1 MFQRLLGDGS
11 NFGISLTYK
20 TQDKPRGLADAFIV
34 GEDFIGSD
42 DVCLILGDNI
52 FYGQGFVSK
61 LLAAKELK
69 KTQQSL
75 VIMLI
80 IQKILALSSLTQMA
94 M

>member
-1 MFQRLLGDGS
+1 MVLILVF
-11 NFGISLTYK
+11 SLTYK

-52 FYGQGFVSK
+52 FLWSRLCIEIVSGQRI
-61 LLAAKELK
+61 K

-75 VIMLI
+75 VMLI
-80 IQKILALSSLTQMA
+80 IQKILALSV
-94 M
+94 